1 MNRSQKIIGGVLLV
15 LIAVTAALL
24 MHMKAHQQLGL
35 PGVKTRPLA
44 DSKNLEILVPATVP
58 GFTSEILTNAET
70 VLQVLPA
77 DTSFRVRA
85 YQASDGFFAQL
96 SVVLMGADRSSIHK
110 PQICMTG
117 QGWAIDNDLTSVVPV
132 HMDRPFAYD
141 LPINKVVATKVI
153 TDPTGRSQTVTGIY
167 LYWFVDA
174 THYTA
179 DSWRWMTWWV
189 PRDLLL
195 NGVLERW
202 AYISY
207 FSPCLPGQEAA
218 TFDRMKKLIAET
230 VPEFQLV
237 PQVKL
242 GK

>member
-1 MNRSQKIIGGVLLV
+1 MKCSQKILGGGLLV
-15 LIAVTAALL
+15 LIVVVAVLL
-24 MHMKAHQQLGL
+24 THMKAHQRLGE

-44 DSKNLEILVPATVP
+44 DSKNLEIMVPPSVA
-58 GFTSEILTNAET
+58 GYSSEILTNAET
-70 VLQVLPA
+70 TLLVLPS
-77 DTSFRVRA
+77 DTSYRVRLYRA
-85 YQASDGFFAQL
+85 EDGFQSQL

-117 QGWAIDNDLTSVVPV
+117 PGWTINDAVTKVETV
-132 HMDRPFAYD
+132 HMDRPFTYD
-141 LPINKVVATKVI
+141 LPINKVIATKAVPAA
-153 TDPTGRSQTVTGIY
+153 DGKSQIVTGIY

-179 DSWRWMTWWV
+179 NSLQWMAWWV

-207 FSPCLPGQEAA
+207 FSACLPGQEAA
-218 TFDRMKKLIAET
+218 TFERMKKLIATT
-230 VPEFQLV
+230 VPEFQTV
-237 PQVKL
+237 PQVKSE
-242 GK
+242 K